1 MVESRSIERTD
12 IDTEY
17 EGHSIDLRMAVVKL
31 WDDSESDVC
40 SRFNVQI
47 KFRNSEVE
55 NFIDDNKLDGGKWT
69 VIAHSDH
76 NPHGGHDIRD
86 GSDRKQL
93 HVDVHPRITGDGYNH
108 TYHQLCN
115 GSPPTANED
124 AIRTVVSFVHSRKEE
139 IVKRFLR
146 CQE

>member
-12 IDTEY
+12 INTQY
-17 EGHSIDLRMAVVKL
+17 NGHSINLRMAVVKL

-55 NFIDDNKLDGGKWT
+55 DFIDDEKLDGGKWT

-86 GSDRKQL
+86 GNDRKQL

-108 TYHQLCN
+108 TYQQLCN
-115 GSPPTANED
+115 GNPPSANED
-124 AIRTVVSFVHSRKEE
+124 AIRTVVSFIHSRKEE
-139 IVKRFLR
+139 IMKRFLNHKR
-146 CQE
+146 